1 MKKSLKITGIVIAA
15 ILVLL
20 IVLPYAFKGKIKD
33 IVLAEGNKMLNA
45 EFYFDNLDIS
55 LLRDFPKASVSLENF
70 WLKGVGEFQNDTL
83 VRAEKVSVSV
93 NLFSLFGDSGYD
105 ISKIIVK
112 NTDVK
117 AIVLENGQVNW
128 DIMKSD
134 STEEETENPEEA
146 SAFRIKLKKLA
157 LEGINIIYDDRQ
169 GKMYAG
175 LQNLNLVCSGD
186 MSAEHTILKVETE
199 IEKLLFK
206 MNGIPFL
213 SNAKIYAKM
222 DVDADMKDQKYI
234 LKDNKFRLNAIEAN
248 LDGWVALS
256 EQATDMD
263 LKLNT
268 SAIQFKEILS
278 LIPAI
283 YAKDFET
290 LKTSGNV
297 SMEAFAKG
305 KMEGNNLPQLS
316 VKLNVKDGM
325 FRYPSLPAGVDN
337 IQVNMEI
344 TNPVAMPT

>member
-20 IVLPYAFKGKIKD
+20 IVLPYAFRGKIKD

-134 STEEETENPEEA
+134 STEEETENPEEE

-175 LQNLNLVCSGD
+175 L
-186 MSAEHTILKVETE
+186 
-199 IEKLLFK
+199 
-206 MNGIPFL
+206 
-213 SNAKIYAKM
+213 
-222 DVDADMKDQKYI
+222 
-234 LKDNKFRLNAIEAN
+234 
-248 LDGWVALS
+248 
-256 EQATDMD
+256 
-263 LKLNT
+263 
-268 SAIQFKEILS
+268 
-278 LIPAI
+278 
-283 YAKDFET
+283 
-290 LKTSGNV
+290 
-297 SMEAFAKG
+297 
-305 KMEGNNLPQLS
+305 
-316 VKLNVKDGM
+316 
-325 FRYPSLPAGVDN
+325 
-337 IQVNMEI
+337 
-344 TNPVAMPT
+344 